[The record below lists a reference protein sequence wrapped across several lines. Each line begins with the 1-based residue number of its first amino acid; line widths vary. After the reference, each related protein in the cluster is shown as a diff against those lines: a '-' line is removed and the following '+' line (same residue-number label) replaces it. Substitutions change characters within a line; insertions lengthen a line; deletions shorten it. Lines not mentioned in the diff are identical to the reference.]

1 MKKTVCLLSVCCVL
15 LGGCLGDILAPRE
28 DPSRFYITTSSEKQ
42 SPAVSDFDGE
52 VSLLLAPLPGYLA
65 RTQIATLSSDGSVD
79 ISEFNRWVEAPE
91 GMFARTLE
99 RCMVKNMPK
108 AAVYRYPV
116 VMRQKGR
123 KFCDVRVFIGDCIGA
138 LGGRLD
144 FSARWITTVSGSEP
158 QMHSFAASRSAGK
171 GYAGYVAAVSECL
184 AELSAEIS
192 KSIK

>member
-1 MKKTVCLLSVCCVL
+1 MKKTICLLSVCCAL
-15 LGGCLGDILAPRE
+15 LGGCMGDILAPRE
-28 DPSRFYITTSSEKQ
+28 DPSRFYITSAEK
-42 SPAVSDFDGE
+42 SAAAVSDFDGE
-52 VSLLLAPLPGYLA
+52 VSVLLAPLPGYLA

-99 RCMVKNMPK
+99 KCMVKNMPK
-108 AAVYRYPV
+108 ATVYLYPV

-123 KFCDVRVFIGDCIGA
+123 KFCDVRVFVGDCIGA
-138 LGGRLD
+138 LDGKLD
-144 FSARWITTVSGSEP
+144 FSARWITAVSGAEP
-158 QMHSFAASRSAGK
+158 QMHSFATSKQAGK
-171 GYAGYVAAVSECL
+171 GYAGYAAAVSECL